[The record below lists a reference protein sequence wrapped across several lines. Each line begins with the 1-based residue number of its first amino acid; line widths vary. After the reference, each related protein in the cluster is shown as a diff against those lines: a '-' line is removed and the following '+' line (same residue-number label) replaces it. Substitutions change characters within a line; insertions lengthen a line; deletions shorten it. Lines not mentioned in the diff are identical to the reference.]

1 MTENTVSNF
10 MGGKSYK
17 LNPLQSLQIVCTS
30 MICGESQYYR
40 PKRSA
45 KKQFVDHFLFDLFYD
60 ETESDPHLSNDYFTT
75 IVANAMD
82 YDFPGTLAFI
92 EKLRNEYF
100 MRLNSHF
107 LITQAVHHP
116 KRVEFNQKNPKVFRQ
131 AIEDACNIPTDWTT
145 QYKLLRESGKPIPTI
160 WKKAIADQLQ
170 KLTTYQA
177 AKYIHGSKTQGKTD
191 KMLANIVDL
200 IRITHPK
207 PTDLLNDLVKHG
219 KVLHIQ
225 DDEQTWEKLRSQGKT
240 WVEINDQIRLPH
252 MALLRNLSNILD
264 EYALLESQDATS
276 KIQELVTR
284 LIRGV
289 KGGKQFPFR
298 YYSAH
303 KRLTGQVNGQKGA
316 SRKRGRKAAI
326 SQEGAGF
333 KEPEE
338 IVYRTPEQEKL
349 YKDLR
354 TIVLDGLNKCLL
366 ESLDTI
372 PALPGRVDCLT
383 DNSGSARGTMVSEYG
398 SVGVYEISNLS
409 AILTA
414 FRSTQGGSVWIF
426 GDKLKEYP
434 VSKDKSIL
442 QQLDE
447 VNAIGNTVGG
457 GTETGVWLFWEKAI
471 KESLPLDHV
480 FIYSD
485 MQAGTGQLYADGTHV
500 KAMQQLGGLL
510 GNAHTAY
517 IDVLSLVNTYRK
529 DVNHRTNVFSV
540 QVAGYDNSIMPDILY
555 RGALLSGWT
564 GKEAKMAYELSQLWD
579 QIEA

>member
-1 MTENTVSNF
+1 MQTSNSMTETAVTNF

-40 PKRSA
+40 ANKGQ
-45 KKQFVDHFLFDLFYD
+45 KEQFKDHFLFDVFYG
-60 ETESDPHLSNDYFTT
+60 ETESSNDYFTT
-75 IVANAMD
+75 IVANALA

-116 KRVEFNQKNPKVFRQ
+116 KRIEFNQKNPKVFRQ

-207 PTDLLNDLVKHG
+207 PSDLLNDLVKHG
-219 KVLHIQ
+219 KVLIVQ
-225 DDEQTWEKLRSQGKT
+225 DDEQTWEKLRSQGKS
-240 WVEINDQIRLPH
+240 WVEINAQIRLPH

-264 EYALLESQDATS
+264 EYAFLEPQEATA
-276 KIQELVTR
+276 KIQELVSR

-303 KRLTGQVNGQKGA
+303 KRLTGQVNGSA
-316 SRKRGRKAAI
+316 SRKRGRKAAV
-326 SQEGAGF
+326 SQQEEGSA
-333 KEPEE
+333 EPSE
-338 IVYRTPEQEKL
+338 IVYRTLEQEIL

-354 TIVLDGLNKCLL
+354 TIVLDGLNQCLL
-366 ESLDTI
+366 ESLETI

-383 DNSGSARGTMVSEYG
+383 DNSGSARGGIVSEYG

-426 GDKLKEYP
+426 GDTLKEYP

-442 QQLDE
+442 KQLDE
-447 VNAIGNTVGG
+447 VNAIGHTVGG

-485 MQAGTGQLYADGTHV
+485 MQAGTGQLYASGEHV
-500 KAMQQLGGLL
+500 KSMQQLGGLL

-529 DVNHRTNVFSV
+529 DVNPRTNVFSV

-564 GKEAKMAYELSQLWD
+564 GKEAKMAYEMSQLWD